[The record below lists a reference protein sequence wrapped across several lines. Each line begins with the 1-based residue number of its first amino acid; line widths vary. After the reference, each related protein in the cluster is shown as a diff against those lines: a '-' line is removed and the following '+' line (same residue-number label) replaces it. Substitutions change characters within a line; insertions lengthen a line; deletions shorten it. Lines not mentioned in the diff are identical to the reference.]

1 MLPFYTLNLN
11 RDEYYVLEDLML
23 DVYLQIKDQG
33 AKDLDEE
40 SILSICDKLPAVN
53 QSIINHDRN

>member
-40 SILSICDKLPAVN
+40 SFLSLCDKLPAVN
-53 QSIINHDRN
+53 QRIINNDSI